1 MSANLEKSG
10 RNVATVVT
18 VGREVVS
25 FSELARVALDGAPI
39 QLQSA
44 MLDAHLAPSRE
55 RLREALARGTPV
67 YGVSTGFG
75 SACGNR
81 TAAERTNELGRNLI
95 RYHGCGIGEPFP
107 LAAVRGAMLS
117 RLLCF
122 RLGYSG
128 VSTELCSQLASF
140 LNLGITPVV
149 PTLGSVG
156 ASGDLTPMSYIAAA
170 LAGERDVFFEGRQ
183 VPAADALRTAGIE
196 PHRFQPK
203 EPLAMINGTAMMTGT
218 ALLCTV
224 RARRVLG
231 AATLATALGVHAIA
245 GHGHHFDPFVMAA
258 KPHRGMSQVA
268 AALQRLLVA
277 ESEVQEAT
285 EEGALQDPYSFR
297 CSPHVLGVLA
307 DALTWIQ
314 QWVEIEANGAD
325 DNPLLHPRSG
335 EVLTG
340 GNFYGGH
347 IALAMDSLKT
357 AVASVG
363 DVCDRQFAL
372 LVDGRFSR
380 GLPDQLVAPG
390 EAEEGLHHGFKGMQI
405 TASALVAEALHAT
418 MPLTSF
424 SRSTESHN
432 QDKVSMGTIAAR
444 SALRTTEL
452 VEGAVATHLLGA
464 AQAAE
469 LRGRLAARPALA
481 TAVRRLRTLSP
492 AVTVDR
498 PLDAD
503 IRRVQSAIAAGDL
516 DDVVAAE

>member
-1 MSANLEKSG
+1 MSANIEKPR
-10 RNVATVVT
+10 RNVASVVSI
-18 VGREVVS
+18 GRETVS
-25 FSELARVALDGAPI
+25 FAELARVALDGAPI
-39 QLQSA
+39 ELQSA
-44 MLDAHLAPSRE
+44 IVERHLARSRE
-55 RLREALARGTPV
+55 RLHDALARGVPV

-81 TAAERTNELGRNLI
+81 TTAERTTELGQNLI

-107 LAAVRGAMLS
+107 LAAVRGAMLA

-128 VSTELCSQLASF
+128 VSSELCSQLAAF

-170 LAGERDVFFEGRQ
+170 LTGEREVFFEGRRMTSAEALQ
-183 VPAADALRTAGIE
+183 AARLE
-196 PHRFQPK
+196 PHRFRPK
-203 EPLAMINGTAMMTGT
+203 EPLAMLNGTAVMTGT

-224 RARRVLG
+224 RARRVLE

-245 GHGHHFDPFVMAA
+245 GHAHHFAPLIMAA
-258 KPHRGMSQVA
+258 KPHRGMA
-268 AALQRLLVA
+268 EVA
-277 ESEVQEAT
+277 ERLRGLLATTDTVEEAT
-285 EEGALQDPYSFR
+285 HNGALQDPYSFR

-307 DALTWIQ
+307 DALSWIEP
-314 QWVEIEANGAD
+314 WIETEANSAD
-325 DNPLLHPRSG
+325 DNPLVDPSTG

-357 AVASVG
+357 AVASAG
-363 DVCDRQFAL
+363 DVCDRQLAL

-380 GLPDQLVAPG
+380 GLPDQLAAPA
-390 EAEEGLHHGFKGMQI
+390 EAEAGLHHGFKGMQI
-405 TASALVAEALHAT
+405 TASALVAEALQAT

-444 SALRTTEL
+444 SALRVTEL
-452 VEGAVATHLLGA
+452 IEGAVATHLLGA
-464 AQAAE
+464 VQAAE
-469 LRGRLAARPALA
+469 LRGSLAARPALQ
-481 TAVRRLRTLSP
+481 TAARRLRTLSP
-492 AVTVDR
+492 PVTVDR
-498 PLDAD
+498 PLDGD
-503 IRRVQSAIAAGDL
+503 ILRVQSAIAAGEL
-516 DDVVAAE
+516 DDVVAPG